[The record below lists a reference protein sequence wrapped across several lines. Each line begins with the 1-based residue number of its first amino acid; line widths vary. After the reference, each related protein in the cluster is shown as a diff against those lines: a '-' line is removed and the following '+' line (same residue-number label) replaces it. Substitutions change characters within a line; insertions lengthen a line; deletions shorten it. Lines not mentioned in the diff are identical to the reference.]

1 MSGQLQIGI
10 DVGGTFTDVVLFDPA
25 TGRVE
30 STKVLTTA
38 RDQSEGVVTATEAL
52 LERSDRA
59 RADLAVLIHGTTMAT
74 NALLERKGAR
84 TALITTRGF
93 RDVLEI
99 GRADKSRIYDIQDDG
114 RPAPLVPRR
123 WRMEVTER
131 VGPDGRIETPVDTA
145 EVEALRVRL
154 GEESIE
160 AVAICLLH
168 AYANPAHEQLLAEAV
183 RDVVPYVSYSAD
195 VNREYREYERAST
208 TAANAYLLPLVH
220 RYLDRLEARLR
231 DGGIP
236 GCLFIIQ
243 SNGGMAMA
251 GTVRHRPVATLF
263 SGPAAG
269 VTAARAV
276 LGPHG
281 LKNLITF
288 DMGGTS
294 TDVALIHE
302 GEIGLSTE
310 FRLGGLPIR
319 TPTVDLHTIGAGGGS
334 LARIDAGGGLQVGPQ
349 SAGAQPGPACY
360 GLGGTEPTV
369 TDANV
374 ILGRIRPA
382 HFVTGGIRIDEPLA
396 RDAIAPIARHFKMTV
411 EEMAR
416 GIVAIANQHMAQ
428 ALRKVSIGRGYDP
441 REFRL
446 VAFGGAGPLHA
457 TALARE
463 LGIPAV
469 VVPPVP
475 SVFSALGALLAD
487 VRHDYVQTVFA
498 RIEELRLVAFVELEA
513 QATRELEAEGLER
526 RPATFLWSADLRY
539 AGQNYEINVPIER
552 TDDPASLR
560 RRFEERHQALY
571 AYTAGETVEL
581 VNCRLS
587 AVVSTPPIRVECTPA
602 VQVASPIEQRRVFL
616 DSGWTKMP
624 VYLRSSLGARQVVTG
639 PALIEED
646 GTSTFVGPGEKAAL
660 DSTGLLIVEV

>member
-1 MSGQLQIGI
+1 MTGQLQIGI
-10 DVGGTFTDVVLFDPA
+10 DVGGTFTDVVLLDPA
-25 TGRVE
+25 TGRLE

-38 RDQSEGVVTATEAL
+38 HDQSEGVVTATQAL
-52 LERSDRA
+52 LA
-59 RADLAVLIHGTTMAT
+59 RTGHAGTDVVVLIHGTTMAT

-99 GRADKSRIYDIQDDG
+99 GRADKPRIYDIQDDG

-123 WRMEVTER
+123 WRMEITER
-131 VGPDGRIETPVDTA
+131 VGPDGGIETPLDTVEVD
-145 EVEALRVRL
+145 ALRARL
-154 GEESIE
+154 GEEKIE

-183 RDVVPYVSYSAD
+183 RAAVPYVSYSAD
-195 VNREYREYERAST
+195 VNREYREYERTST
-208 TAANAYLLPLVH
+208 TVANAYLAPLVH
-220 RYLDRLEARLR
+220 RYLDRLEQRLR
-231 DGGIP
+231 EAGLP
-236 GCLFIIQ
+236 GRLFIIQ
-243 SNGGMAMA
+243 SNGGMATA
-251 GTVRHRPVATLF
+251 GTVRRRPVTTLF

-281 LKNLITF
+281 LRNLITF

-302 GEIGLSTE
+302 GQVGLSTE

-349 SAGAQPGPACY
+349 SAGAAPGPACY

-374 ILGRIRPA
+374 TLGRIRPA
-382 HFVTGGIRIDEPLA
+382 HFVTGGIRIDETLA
-396 RDAIAPIARHFKMTV
+396 RAAVAPIAHQFKKSV
-411 EEMAR
+411 EEMAL

-428 ALRKVSIGRGYDP
+428 ALRKVSIGRGWDP

-487 VRHDYVQTVFA
+487 VRHDYVQTVIG
-498 RIEELRLVAFVELEA
+498 RVEELRLEAFADLEA
-513 QATRELEAEGLER
+513 QAGRELDAEGLGR
-526 RPATFLWSADLRY
+526 RRATFLWSADLRY
-539 AGQNYEINVPIER
+539 AGQNYEINVPVER
-552 TDDPASLR
+552 TDDPTSLR

-587 AVVSTPPIRVECTPA
+587 AVVSTPPIPVHCAPA
-602 VQVASPIEQRRVFL
+602 PQVAAPIERRRVFL
-616 DSGWTKMP
+616 DGGWTEMP
-624 VYLRSSLGARQVVTG
+624 VYLRSALAARQGVTG

-646 GTSTFVGPGEKAAL
+646 GTSTFLGPGEKAAL
-660 DSTGLLIVEV
+660 DSAGLLIVEV